1 MDRRKVVLTGLG
13 VVSSVGLGAQPF
25 WEALLAGRSGIRP
38 IAGFEVADMSCRIA
52 GQVHEFD
59 PLTWLDKKSARRLDP
74 VTQYAVAAGDMAL
87 ADSGLRIPDFDP
99 FRIGVILGTGI
110 GGLHEI
116 EEQARTLFDRGPGR
130 VSPFFVPKLMA
141 NAASGELSI
150 RYGARGPNFTTVS
163 ACASAA
169 HAIYASLRVIQYGE
183 ADVVFTGGSEV
194 AVTRLGLAGFCAL
207 RAVSTRNDDPA
218 RASRPFDRER
228 DGFVMGD
235 GAAVVV
241 VEELEHARR
250 RGAKI
255 YAEILSV
262 GQSADAHHITA
273 PAEDGSGAAKAME
286 LALREAGVRPDEI
299 DYINAHGTSTEI
311 NDRMETRAI
320 HAVFGSHAK
329 RLAVSSTK
337 SMIGHLL
344 GAAGAVELVATALSV
359 RDDRVPPTINYQ
371 NPDPD
376 CDLDYVPH
384 EARPMRVKKALSNSF
399 GFGGH
404 NAAVLVGKYEG

>member
-1 MDRRKVVLTGLG
+1 MERRRVVLTGLG
-13 VVSSVGLGAQPF
+13 VVSSVGLGVQPF

-38 IAGFEVADMSCRIA
+38 IAGFETADMSCRIA
-52 GQVHEFD
+52 GQVPEFD
-59 PLTWLDKKSARRLDP
+59 PLRWLDKKSARRLDP

-87 ADSGLRIPDFDP
+87 EDSGLRIADFDP
-99 FRIGVILGTGI
+99 YRIGVILGTGI

-116 EEQARTLFDRGPGR
+116 EEQAKTLFERGPGR

-150 RYGARGPNFTTVS
+150 RHGVRGPNFTTVS
-163 ACASAA
+163 ACSSSA
-169 HAIYASLRVIQYGE
+169 HALYAALRVIQYGE

-194 AVTRLGLAGFCAL
+194 AVTRLGLSGFCAL
-207 RAVSTRNDDPA
+207 RAVSTRNEEPE
-218 RASRPFDRER
+218 RASRPFDKER

-235 GAAVVV
+235 GAAVIVA
-241 VEELEHARR
+241 EELEHAKR

-255 YAEILSV
+255 YAELLSV

-286 LALREAGVRPDEI
+286 LALAQAGVRPDEI
-299 DYINAHGTSTEI
+299 DYVNAHGTSTEI

-320 HAVFGSHAK
+320 HAVFGPHARK
-329 RLAVSSTK
+329 LAVSSTK

-359 RDDRVPPTINYQ
+359 RDDRVPPTVNYRTS
-371 NPDPD
+371 DPD
-376 CDLDYVPH
+376 CDLDYVPN
-384 EARPMRVKKALSNSF
+384 EARSMRVRKALSNSF

>member
-207 RAVSTRNDDPA
+207 RALSTRNAVLADSSSSVQNIAD
-218 RASRPFDRER
+218 ASATVET
-228 DGFVMGD
+228 GSNNGD
-235 GAAVVV
+235 SDAAAV
-241 VEELEHARR
+241 
-250 RGAKI
+250 G
-255 YAEILSV
+255 YILFVIIMSFSLLQMRWFRM
-262 GQSADAHHITA
+262 G
-273 PAEDGSGAAKAME
+273 E
-286 LALREAGVRPDEI
+286 EAGD
-299 DYINAHGTSTEI
+299 S
-311 NDRMETRAI
+311 
-320 HAVFGSHAK
+320 
-329 RLAVSSTK
+329 
-337 SMIGHLL
+337 
-344 GAAGAVELVATALSV
+344 
-359 RDDRVPPTINYQ
+359 
-371 NPDPD
+371 
-376 CDLDYVPH
+376 
-384 EARPMRVKKALSNSF
+384 
-399 GFGGH
+399 
-404 NAAVLVGKYEG
+404 